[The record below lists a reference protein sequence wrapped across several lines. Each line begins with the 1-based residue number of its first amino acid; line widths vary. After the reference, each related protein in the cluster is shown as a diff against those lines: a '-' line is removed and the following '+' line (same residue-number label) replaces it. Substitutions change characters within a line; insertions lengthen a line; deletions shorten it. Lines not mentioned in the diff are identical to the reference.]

1 MSTHA
6 LYIIVHMLRKENVYG
21 IMEERRKADM
31 IRVDEDFMTE
41 VGLAEMPAAE
51 AIAFME
57 HAEEELEVRVGQE
70 ISAGLS
76 DMQLNEFA
84 GISDKQVAR
93 AWLEEN
99 VPDFREIVAKV
110 FENFKQEIMAQR
122 QQILS

>member
-1 MSTHA
+1 
-6 LYIIVHMLRKENVYG
+6 MLRKENVYG